1 MSIEAASEFLNKAKQ
16 DSKLQRQ
23 LDDCPAQEDGLQ
35 SFIEIAAQHGCE
47 FTTEEFAE
55 LIQPADGAL
64 SDDQLDQVA
73 GGFGFLAESRSGR
86 NGRTPSDGAL
96 ETCSRAT
103 PSSLDHL
110 RGPPPVRSARVRYA
124 GRPARHRTRL

>member
-1 MSIEAASEFLNKAKQ
+1 MSIEAASESLNKAKQ

-23 LDDCPAQEDGLQ
+23 LDDCLAQEDGLQ

-73 GGFGFLAESRSGR
+73 GGFGFLSSF
-86 NGRTPSDGAL
+86 AL
-96 ETCSRAT
+96 RFRQFN
-103 PSSLDHL
+103 L
-110 RGPPPVRSARVRYA
+110 GPKALNI
-124 GRPARHRTRL
+124 GRPGGGIMMEEEEELQL